1 MPRPQMVQRLPL
13 ADAAARIRHVFVHDL
28 VLRCSIGVH
37 RHERDSRQRVR
48 LSIDLS
54 VAEDVAPHGDDLA
67 NVVSYEEIVSGVRRI
82 VDSEHVNL
90 VETLAERIAAFCLE
104 DARVRL
110 ARVRIEKLDVYAE
123 AGSVGIEIERIASN
137 P

>member
-1 MPRPQMVQRLPL
+1 MSRPKAVQPPPL
-13 ADAAARIRHVFVHDL
+13 ADAGAQTRHVFVHDL

-37 RHERDSRQRVR
+37 RHERDARQRVR
-48 LSIDLS
+48 LNIDLS
-54 VAEDVAPHGDDLA
+54 VAEDFAPHGDKLA
-67 NVVSYEEIVSGVRRI
+67 NVVCYEDIVSGIRRI
-82 VDSEHVNL
+82 AEMEHLNL

-110 ARVRIEKLDVYAE
+110 ARVRIEKLDVYAD
-123 AGSVGIEIERIASN
+123 AGSVGIEIERANAS